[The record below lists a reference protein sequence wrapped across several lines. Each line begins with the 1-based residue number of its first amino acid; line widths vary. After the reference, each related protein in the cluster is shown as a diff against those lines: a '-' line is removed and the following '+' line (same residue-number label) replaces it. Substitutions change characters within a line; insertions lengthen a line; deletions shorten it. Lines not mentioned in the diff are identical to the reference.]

1 MQTCTIAKK
10 AGFNGFTHIPSPSD
24 RYRAKPVKTAY
35 VPSRRRITGLKAGVN
50 KSAAERGIAPLL
62 LADVVIERIGAKDS
76 ALRAANDPFLTI
88 GVITRLAD
96 GIIGYYVHYQILI
109 SVIN

>member
-1 MQTCTIAKK
+1 MNYSCAVLWRDMLLHVLDAQKCVPPHELTATA
-10 AGFNGFTHIPSPSD
+10 SPSGGSQD
-24 RYRAKPVKTAY
+24 DCAT
-35 VPSRRRITGLKAGVN
+35 S
-50 KSAAERGIAPLL
+50 ELL
-62 LADVVIERIGAKDS
+62 FADVVIERIGAKDS

-88 GVITRLAD
+88 GVITRLAH

>member
-1 MQTCTIAKK
+1 MADITWDEGSCATIEKRSERSTA
-10 AGFNGFTHIPSPSD
+10 ALCHSQDACATSGLLF
-24 RYRAKPVKTAY
+24 AVK
-35 VPSRRRITGLKAGVN
+35 
-50 KSAAERGIAPLL
+50 
-62 LADVVIERIGAKDS
+62 VIERTGAKDS

-88 GVITRLAD
+88 GVITRLAH

>member
-1 MQTCTIAKK
+1 MAQASSLGGIRHLARLIKC
-10 AGFNGFTHIPSPSD
+10 
-24 RYRAKPVKTAY
+24 YQRADARWPHSHDGCATSK
-35 VPSRRRITGLKAGVN
+35 LF
-50 KSAAERGIAPLL
+50 

-96 GIIGYYVHYQILI
+96 GIIGYYVHYQVLI
-109 SVIN
+109 SLIN